1 MSMNGGIVEGWT
13 AQFALMLLVATVV
26 AAVARRLR
34 LPYEV
39 ALVLTGLAIAAPH
52 AFSLPSLDPELLLF
66 AFLPPLL
73 FDASFRIDV
82 RELRTVAR
90 PVVLLAVPGVLVTA
104 VLVGVAVAWLLG
116 LPLATGLLFG
126 SIVAATDPVAVV
138 ALMRQLH
145 LPPRMS
151 VVSEAESL
159 INDGMAITLYIVFLE
174 LSLGHT
180 IGLGGALGLLA
191 SEVVGGLAI
200 GAALGFAFSRATA
213 LIDDPLIEMT
223 LSTALAFGSYLLAD
237 SLHMS
242 GALACVAAGLV
253 HGSYGRSIGMSDR
266 TSERLDLL
274 WEYLGFAANAIIFLL
289 VGFTADLGAFVRNLW
304 PVVVAVLAVLVARVV
319 VVELVGA
326 LMARSPVSIP
336 PRERL
341 VLVWAGLRG
350 ALTLALA
357 LGLPL
362 AAPHRALLID
372 MAFGVVLVT
381 LLGLGLTLPV
391 LVRRLD
397 LPPEPSAR
405 APMI

>member
-1 MSMNGGIVEGWT
+1 MNGGIVEGWT

-26 AAVARRLR
+26 AAVARRFR
-34 LPYEV
+34 VPYEV

-52 AFSLPSLDPELLLF
+52 TFSLPSLDPELLLF

-82 RELRTVAR
+82 RELRIVAR

-104 VLVGVAVAWLLG
+104 VLVGLAVAWLLG

-138 ALMRQLH
+138 ALMRQLR

-159 INDGMAITLYIVFLE
+159 INDGMAITLYTVFLE
-174 LSLGHT
+174 LALGHA
-180 IGLGGALGLLA
+180 IGLGGAVGLLTTEIA
-191 SEVVGGLAI
+191 GGLAI

-213 LIDDPLIEMT
+213 LIDDPLVEMT

-237 SLHMS
+237 ALHAS

-253 HGSYGRSIGMSDR
+253 HGSYGRSIGMSNR

-319 VVELVGA
+319 VVELVGG
-326 LMARSPVSIP
+326 LMARSAAAIP

-362 AAPHRALLID
+362 AVPHRALLID

-381 LLGLGLTLPV
+381 LVVLGLTLPL

-397 LPPEPSAR
+397 LPRETGAR

>member
-1 MSMNGGIVEGWT
+1 MGEGRVEGWAT
-13 AQFALMLLVATVV
+13 QFALMLLLATVV
-26 AAVARRLR
+26 AALARRFR
-34 LPYEV
+34 VPYEV
-39 ALVLTGLAIAAPH
+39 ALVLTGVAIAAPH
-52 AFSLPSLDPELLLF
+52 AFSLPSLDPQLVLF

-73 FDASFRIDV
+73 FDASFRIDIH
-82 RELRTVAR
+82 ELRALWR
-90 PVVLLAVPGVLVTA
+90 PVLLLAVPGVLVTA
-104 VLVGVAVAWLLG
+104 LVVGFAVAWLLG

-126 SIVAATDPVAVV
+126 SIVSATDPVAVV
-138 ALMRQLH
+138 ALMRQLR
-145 LPPRMS
+145 LPARLS
-151 VVSEAESL
+151 VVPEAESL
-159 INDGMAITLYIVFLE
+159 INDGMAITLYTVFLQW
-174 LSLGHT
+174 SLGRS
-180 IGLGGALGLLA
+180 IGVGGALGMLA
-191 SEVVGGLAI
+191 LEVVGGLAV
-200 GAALGFAFSRATA
+200 GGLLGFVFSRATA

-223 LSTALAFGSYLLAD
+223 LSTALAFGSFLLAD

-266 TSERLDLL
+266 TSDRLDLL

-304 PVVVAVLAVLVARVV
+304 PVLVAVGAVIVARAV

-326 LMARSPVSIP
+326 LTLRSAFPIP

-341 VLVWAGLRG
+341 VMIWAGLRG

-362 AAPHRALLID
+362 VVPHRALLVD

-381 LLGLGLTLPV
+381 LVGFGLTLPV
-391 LVRRLD
+391 LVGRLR
-397 LPPEPSAR
+397 LPRESDEATAGR
-405 APMI
+405 

>member
-1 MSMNGGIVEGWT
+1 MSGRIVEGWT

-26 AAVARRLR
+26 AAVARRFR
-34 LPYEV
+34 VPYEV

-52 AFSLPSLDPELLLF
+52 VFSLPSLDPGLLLF

-82 RELRTVAR
+82 RELRAVAR
-90 PVVLLAVPGVLVTA
+90 PVALLAVPGVLLTA
-104 VLVGVAVAWLLG
+104 VLVGSAVAWLLG

-174 LSLGHT
+174 LSLGHA

-191 SEVVGGLAI
+191 TEVVGGLAV

-253 HGSYGRSIGMSDR
+253 HGSYGREVGMSNR

-319 VVELVGA
+319 VVELVGV
-326 LMARSPVSIP
+326 LTARSAASIS
-336 PRERL
+336 PRS
-341 VLVWAGLRG
+341 VWSSSGRG
-350 ALTLALA
+350 C
-357 LGLPL
+357 
-362 AAPHRALLID
+362 
-372 MAFGVVLVT
+372 
-381 LLGLGLTLPV
+381 
-391 LVRRLD
+391 
-397 LPPEPSAR
+397 EAR
-405 APMI
+405 

>member
-1 MSMNGGIVEGWT
+1 MSGRIVEGWT

-26 AAVARRLR
+26 AAVARRFR
-34 LPYEV
+34 VPYEV

-52 AFSLPSLDPELLLF
+52 VFSLPSLDPGLLLF

-73 FDASFRIDV
+73 LDASFRIDV
-82 RELRTVAR
+82 RELRAVAR
-90 PVVLLAVPGVLVTA
+90 PVALLAVPGVLLTA
-104 VLVGVAVAWLLG
+104 VLVGSAVAWLLG

-174 LSLGHT
+174 LSLGHA

-191 SEVVGGLAI
+191 TEVVGGLAV

-253 HGSYGRSIGMSDR
+253 HGSYGREVGMSNR

-319 VVELVGA
+319 VVELVGV
-326 LMARSPVSIP
+326 LTARSAASIS

-362 AAPHRALLID
+362 AVPHRALLID

-381 LLGLGLTLPV
+381 LVGLGLTLPV

-397 LPPEPSAR
+397 LPRETGAR